1 MSAADWNHVDDRGH
15 CVHCGDQSHCQ
26 LQQHRTQDALVGWL
40 AACCPYNA
48 EAKRIAVGIQAR
60 MDRAQLRDRFEVGY
74 ARGLHYAL
82 GVVEGHTVD

>member
-48 EAKRIAVGIQAR
+48 EAKRIAATLERVRDSGAFADDMAGQAVVDMCR
-60 MDRAQLRDRFEVGY
+60 KL
-74 ARGLHYAL
+74 AL
-82 GVVEGHTVD
+82 GIIRA